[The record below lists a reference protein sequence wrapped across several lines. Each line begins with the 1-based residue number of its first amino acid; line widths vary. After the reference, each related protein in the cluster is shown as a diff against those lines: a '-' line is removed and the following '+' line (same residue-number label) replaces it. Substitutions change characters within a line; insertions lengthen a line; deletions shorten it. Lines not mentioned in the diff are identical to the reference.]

1 MKEKASPARV
11 AIGFALLFIVY
22 QAAEAMQ
29 VWPPIRSPWG
39 GAVMVAA
46 LLIGWPV
53 GRWLGW
59 RGYDAYALDLR
70 RRSFALLAGGFVL
83 ALLAKA
89 AALWIGLAVG
99 AYGPVHVIQP
109 EQSAMPMLVGFGLL
123 STFIPSIA
131 EDILTRG
138 FPVKAAGI
146 RWRGGA
152 TFVVASAALYTLNH
166 VWRLDWGWTEQLRL
180 FCLGLAYAAAAWRF
194 RTLWAAVALHWGW
207 NFAGGL
213 SDLAPIGL
221 ADETGARLVSAGVH
235 LALLGIILLLPRNL
249 LGSRNDD
256 RSRGL

>member
-1 MKEKASPARV
+1 MTGRASPMRV
-11 AIGFALLFIVY
+11 AVGFALLFITY

-29 VWPPIRSPWG
+29 TWPPVRSQWG
-39 GAVMVAA
+39 AAVMVLA

-70 RRSFALLAGGFVL
+70 PRSFALLGGGFVL
-83 ALLAKA
+83 ALLAKG
-89 AALWIGLAVG
+89 AALWIGLAIG
-99 AYGPVHVIQP
+99 AYGHVNLVQP
-109 EQSAMPMLVGFGLL
+109 EQSAMPMLLGFGLL
-123 STFIPSIA
+123 STFVPSLA

-138 FPVKAAGI
+138 YPLKAAGI
-146 RWRGGA
+146 GWRSGLA
-152 TFVVASAALYTLNH
+152 FVLASAALYTLNH

-207 NFAGGL
+207 NFAGVL

-221 ADETGARLVSAGVH
+221 ADETLARLVSAGIH
-235 LALLGIILLLPRNL
+235 LVLLGIVLLLPR
-249 LGSRNDD
+249 
-256 RSRGL
+256 GLAGDQPAARHAT